1 MAKIVDLQSYRS
13 RQLAERVFGP
23 WEKRF
28 GESYNDATVLRDLSN
43 DALFRLAQPGDES
56 TAAFYE
62 LVMGALD
69 LGPADRFHYL
79 DKAEQLRV
87 VDLHLFLADHV
98 RYELMR
104 RLGWVVRYTGQR
116 LSLMELIEE
125 LEEIEELLSGFVII
139 EVRGRGIGI
148 IIDRVSRVVTI
159 DVDSIQPPPQ
169 MLSGIG
175 AEYIQG
181 VTSGESGE
189 FLIILDVSRLFNPRE
204 LSELDSLR

>member
-13 RQLAERVFGP
+13 RQLTERVFGP

-28 GESYNDATVLRDLSN
+28 GESYNDATLLRDLSN

-116 LSLMELIEE
+116 FPLTELIERIDQLKLQTRQDPPGLSE
-125 LEEIEELLSGFVII
+125 THPDFAHFTALDDPDKESFVRRLLPQALEEFRKKL
-139 EVRGRGIGI
+139 
-148 IIDRVSRVVTI
+148 
-159 DVDSIQPPPQ
+159 
-169 MLSGIG
+169 
-175 AEYIQG
+175 
-181 VTSGESGE
+181 
-189 FLIILDVSRLFNPRE
+189 
-204 LSELDSLR
+204 